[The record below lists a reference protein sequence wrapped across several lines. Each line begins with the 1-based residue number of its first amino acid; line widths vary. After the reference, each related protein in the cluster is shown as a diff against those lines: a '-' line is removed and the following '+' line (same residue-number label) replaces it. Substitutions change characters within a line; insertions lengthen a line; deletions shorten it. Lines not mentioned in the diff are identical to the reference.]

1 LLKQAGYSGQT
12 LKVIYD
18 ATDPF
23 ASAMSTS
30 LQQDLKAI
38 GMNVSIQGLQ
48 ETAYFGDNGY
58 NNPKNYDMLPTYWR
72 QDYPDGQDYI
82 STNFVCAQV
91 KPPGL
96 NVARYCNS
104 QVDSL
109 LAKSD
114 ALPFGAQRDQ
124 ILKQIQQIVVSDA
137 AGVGTLQVDWPA
149 IYTNRVGALVTIPT
163 YAPFDWKS
171 CWVKTS

>member
-1 LLKQAGYSGQT
+1 MLTQAGYNGET
-12 LKVIYD
+12 IKVIYD

-38 GMNVSIQGLQ
+38 GVNVQIKGLQ
-48 ETAYFGDNGY
+48 QAAYFGDSGY

-72 QDYPDGQDYI
+72 EDYPDGQDYI

-91 KPPGL
+91 PPPGL
-96 NVARYCNS
+96 NVARYCNKD
-104 QVDSL
+104 VDSM

-114 ALPFGAQRDQ
+114 ALPFGSERDQ
-124 ILKQIQQIVVSDA
+124 ILQQIQQTVVSDA
-137 AGVGTLQVDWPA
+137 AGVGTMQVDWPA
-149 IYTNRVGALVTIPT
+149 ISTQRVGALVTIPT
-163 YAPFDWKS
+163 YAPFEWRS
-171 CWVKTS
+171 CWVKAG